1 MQTVAVFENIADRI
15 LIELEQASNSI
26 YIAVAW
32 LTNRNLFN
40 VLMKK
45 AQQGIKV
52 QLMLS
57 NDHINEQSYIVYTQ
71 LNILN

>member
-45 AQQGIKV
+45 AQQGITV